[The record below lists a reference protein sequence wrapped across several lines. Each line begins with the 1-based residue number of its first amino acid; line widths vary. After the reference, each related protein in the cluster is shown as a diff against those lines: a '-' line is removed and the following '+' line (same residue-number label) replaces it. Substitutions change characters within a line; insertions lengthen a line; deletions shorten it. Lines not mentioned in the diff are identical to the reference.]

1 MLRTEQKHAYAR
13 DGFLVLEDFV
23 SAEACDALVARA
35 HALAANKP
43 PDGEAGVFSTTD
55 QRQKDDSYFL
65 DSGDKIRFFH
75 ELVDG
80 APAPALNKIGHALHE
95 LDDVFSGF
103 SRTDDLREIVADLDF
118 HDPRLLQSMF
128 IFKDP
133 RVGGEVV
140 WHQDATFLYTE
151 PSTVTGL
158 WFALA
163 DATIEN
169 GCLWALPGGH
179 TQGLRARYVLVG
191 DGRTETRLLDPTPWP
206 DEDFRALEVAKGTLV
221 VLNGMLPH
229 GSAQNRSSRPRPAY
243 TLHII
248 EGDAHYPDDSWLRR
262 AEPPKGF

>member
-1 MLRTEQKHAYAR
+1 MLSDAQKHAYAR
-13 DGFLVLEDFV
+13 DGFLVLKNFV
-23 SAEACDALVARA
+23 SAAACDALVTRA
-35 HALAANKP
+35 HALADAQP
-43 PDGEAGVFSTTD
+43 PDDERGVFSTTD
-55 QRQKDDSYFL
+55 QRQADDRYFL
-65 DSGDKIRFFH
+65 ESGDKIRFFH

-80 APAPALNKIGHALHE
+80 TPAPALNKIGHALHE
-95 LDDVFSGF
+95 LDDTFSSF
-103 SRTDDLREIVADLDF
+103 SRTEDLRAIVADLDF
-118 HDPRLLQSMF
+118 QDPRLLQSMF

-179 TQGLRARYVLVG
+179 RQGLRARYVLVG
-191 DGRTETRLLDPTPWP
+191 DNKTETRVLDPTPWP
-206 DEDFRALEVAKGTLV
+206 DAEFRPLEVPKGTLV

-229 GSAQNRSSRPRPAY
+229 GSAQNRSATPRPAY